1 MKTTLFI
8 LSILLL
14 TSVTSCHSNDD
25 SNSDYGLEGEWNLTH
40 VSGGLVGVDKSFEP
54 GLIVWTFN
62 ESTGNMI
69 VVNNSEDGFSMF
81 QSGTYSFSI
90 QDEGDYNS
98 ITIDG
103 MAFGSIEIFQNQ
115 VKIDQMVAD
124 GFLLELTK

>member
-1 MKTTLFI
+1 
-8 LSILLL
+8 
-14 TSVTSCHSNDD
+14 
-25 SNSDYGLEGEWNLTH
+25 
-40 VSGGLVGVDKSFEP
+40 
-54 GLIVWTFN
+54 
-62 ESTGNMI
+62 MI